1 MASKTPW
8 HIFYK
13 CFRNQA
19 TSEELAELN
28 VWLDEDME
36 NLNTLEEVYNVF
48 SLSSVSPSVLTPD
61 AQKAWLMV
69 DREVSKKK
77 NFSLLRRYVAAAAAV
92 LVFVLMAAV
101 TVHSYLQSK
110 LSSNQ
115 FTEIVTQAG
124 QKTSVRLPDGSTVW
138 MNSSSSL
145 KYAVN
150 FNSDSREVIMTGEA
164 FFQVK
169 KDQSRTFRVISGT
182 LNVEVH
188 GTSFNVKNYSDEND
202 QKITVADGVV
212 GLVRNSL
219 ELTRLKKGEQAT
231 FDKGSEKLVV
241 TNENPDQITAWRNN
255 ELIFRNT
262 SVEDVIRSL
271 ETWYGVNITIDNRML
286 AGHNYSFKVKTE
298 SLREVLNMMAVMTPL
313 AYTIS
318 GKDIEIR
325 YKN

>member
-1 MASKTPW
+1 MALKTPW

-138 MNSSSSL
+138 LNSSSSL
-145 KYAVN
+145 KYPVN

-169 KDQSRTFRVISGT
+169 KDQSRTFRVISGM

-188 GTSFNVKNYSDEND
+188 GTSFNVENYPDEND

-219 ELTRLKKGEQAT
+219 ELVRLKKGEQAT
-231 FDKGSEKLVV
+231 FDKGSEKVV
-241 TNENPDQITAWRNN
+241 ITNENADQIAAWKNN
-255 ELIFRNT
+255 ELVFRNT
-262 SVEDVIRSL
+262 PVEEVIRSL
-271 ETWYGVNITIDNRML
+271 ESWFGVNITIDNRML
-286 AGHNYSFKVKTE
+286 DEHNYSFKVKTE
-298 SLREVLNMMAVMTPL
+298 SLREVLDMMEVMTPL
-313 AYTIS
+313 HYAIS
-318 GKDIEIR
+318 GKDIEIT

>member
-19 TSEELAELN
+19 TREELAELN
-28 VWLDEDME
+28 AWLEEDRE
-36 NLNTLEEVYNVF
+36 NLKTLEEVYHIF
-48 SLSSVSPSVLTPD
+48 SFSPVLPSVLTPD
-61 AQKAWLMV
+61 TQKAWQMV
-69 DREVSKKK
+69 DREVSKKRT
-77 NFSLLRRYVAAAAAV
+77 FDSLRRYVTAAVAV
-92 LVFVLMAAV
+92 LVFGLMAAG
-101 TVHSYLQSK
+101 TVHSYLQHRRSSK
-110 LSSNQ
+110 Q

-138 MNSSSSL
+138 LNSSSSL
-145 KYAVN
+145 KYPAD
-150 FNSDSREVIMTGEA
+150 FNSASREVIMTGEA

-188 GTSFNVKNYSDEND
+188 GTSFNVKNYSDENA
-202 QKITVADGVV
+202 QKITVADGLV

-219 ELTRLKKGEQAT
+219 ELTRLKKGEQAA
-231 FDKGSEKLVV
+231 FDKGSEKVVV
-241 TNENPDQITAWRNN
+241 TNENPDQIAAWRNN

-262 SVEDVIRSL
+262 AVEDVIKSL
-271 ETWYGVNITIDNRML
+271 ESWYGVNITIDNRMHDE
-286 AGHNYSFKVKTE
+286 HNYSFRVKTE

-313 AYTIS
+313 VYTVS

-325 YKN
+325 YIN

>member
-48 SLSSVSPSVLTPD
+48 SLSSVSPSVLIPD

-145 KYAVN
+145 KYPVN

-188 GTSFNVKNYSDEND
+188 GTSFNVKNYSDENA

-262 SVEDVIRSL
+262 PVEDVIRSL